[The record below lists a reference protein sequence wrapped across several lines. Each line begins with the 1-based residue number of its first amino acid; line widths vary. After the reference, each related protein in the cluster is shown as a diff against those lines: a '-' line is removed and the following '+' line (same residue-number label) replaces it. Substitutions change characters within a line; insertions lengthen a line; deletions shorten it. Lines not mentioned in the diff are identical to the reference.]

1 MSNFLRKD
9 ISTIFVMLGHECN
22 LQCKYCLQHDVVNIA
37 LDKQVNP
44 DIYNFICETARNQS
58 TPLGIQ
64 FYGGEP
70 LVFWNKIVEIV
81 TELES
86 RNTGNNIYFSMI
98 TNGKL
103 FDEEK
108 VNFVNEHNIGV
119 CISWDGRNSNITRG
133 YNVFETNKENIF
145 KIKNFS
151 ISGVMSSYNYIGDY
165 LEDAIKLNLDYVT
178 NYKGHTIH
186 VNVDDL
192 LDINLPNPD
201 LKDFD
206 YNKAYEQMEALCDE
220 YYNYVKNGER
230 LEVIKVEYFERKINQ
245 IRGAINS
252 KHYQPL
258 RDRCGNGCEVI
269 NMDLNGNLY
278 KCHNTDAKVG
288 TIYDNG
294 FDVLKRVF
302 DLDMVNHTAEK
313 CNECPVQIMCMN
325 GCPLV
330 KEAPREEFYCAMIN
344 IMNYPIMKLVTRLGD
359 GVERKDNEN

>member
-1 MSNFLRKD
+1 MNNYLRKD

-22 LQCKYCLQHDVVNIA
+22 LQCKYCLQHDVVNVA
-37 LDKQVNP
+37 LDKQINP
-44 DIYNFICETARNQS
+44 DVYNFICETARSQYS
-58 TPLGIQ
+58 PLQIQ

-81 TELES
+81 NEING
-86 RNTGNNIYFSMI
+86 RNTGGNIHFSMI
-98 TNGKL
+98 SNGKL
-103 FDEEK
+103 MDEEK
-108 VNFVNEHNIGV
+108 VKFINENNIGV
-119 CISWDGRNSNITRG
+119 CISWDGRNSKITRG
-133 YNVFETNKENIF
+133 YNVFEENKENIF
-145 KIKNFS
+145 KLNSFS
-151 ISGVMSSYNYIGDY
+151 ISGVMSSYNYIKDY
-165 LEDAIKLNLDYVT
+165 LEDAIELNRDYVQ
-178 NYKGHTIH
+178 NYNGHTIH

-206 YNKAYEQMEALCDE
+206 FNKVYEQMEELCEE
-220 YYNYVKNGER
+220 YYNYVKNKTT
-230 LEVIKVEYFERKINQ
+230 LDVIKVTYFEEKIRH
-245 IRGAINS
+245 IRAAINS

-269 NMDLNGNLY
+269 NMDLKGNLY

-302 DLDMVNHTAEK
+302 DMDMVNHTSK
-313 CNECPVQIMCMN
+313 TCNECPVQIMCMN

-330 KEAPREEFYCAMIN
+330 KDEPREEFYCTMIN
-344 IMNYPIMKLVTRLGD
+344 LMNYPIMKLVTRLSD
-359 GVERKDNEN
+359 E